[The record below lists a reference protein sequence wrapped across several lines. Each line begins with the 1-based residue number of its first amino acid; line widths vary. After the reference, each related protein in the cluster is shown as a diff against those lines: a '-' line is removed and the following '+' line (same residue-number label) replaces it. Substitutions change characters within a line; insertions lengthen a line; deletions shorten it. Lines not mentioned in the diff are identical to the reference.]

1 MTLLRSLAVVLVTC
15 LLHWSEPNACAQ
27 SVKQVIRT
35 AQSKVVKVYGAGG
48 LRQLEAYQSGV
59 LISPEGHVLTALS
72 YVLDTDDLAVV
83 LNDGRKW
90 EAEYLGSDPIS
101 EIALLKLPAAD
112 QALPYFELNANSA
125 TPSQRILALS
135 NLYGIATGDEAVSV
149 LQGVITA
156 VAPLRA
162 RRGAYQ
168 ANYNGDVYVLDA
180 YANNPG
186 AAGGALIDWQGRLL
200 GVLGKELRS
209 EVTGTWLNYAL
220 PTSGILD
227 TVEALKAGRLEVSS
241 PAELLEAEAHSAER
255 LGISLLPDV
264 LPRTPP
270 YVDGVRRGSPAQ
282 RAGIRVDDLVVFLNG
297 APIDSHKT
305 FARMLRQADIADR
318 VSLSVLREGQ
328 LREFTLTMNEKTDE
342 PMPAVELPEDDQT
355 SSEPDDQQPAAE
367 QPITE
372 QPTAEDSKP

>member
-1 MTLLRSLAVVLVTC
+1 M
-15 LLHWSEPNACAQ
+15 
-27 SVKQVIRT
+27 
-35 AQSKVVKVYGAGG
+35 
-48 LRQLEAYQSGV
+48 
-59 LISPEGHVLTALS
+59 
-72 YVLDTDDLAVV
+72 
-83 LNDGRKW
+83 
-90 EAEYLGSDPIS
+90 
-101 EIALLKLPAAD
+101 
-112 QALPYFELNANSA
+112 
-125 TPSQRILALS
+125 
-135 NLYGIATGDEAVSV
+135 
-149 LQGVITA
+149 
-156 VAPLRA
+156 
-162 RRGAYQ
+162 
-168 ANYNGDVYVLDA
+168 
-180 YANNPG
+180 
-186 AAGGALIDWQGRLL
+186 
-200 GVLGKELRS
+200 
-209 EVTGTWLNYAL
+209 TGTWLNYAL

-270 YVDGVRRGSPAQ
+270 YMDGVRRGSPAQ
-282 RAGIRVDDLVVFLNG
+282 RAGIRVDDLVDFLNG

-355 SSEPDDQQPAAE
+355 SSEPDVQQPAAE